1 MNDGI
6 MHTPVAELGD
16 SCKALTC
23 GEMPAQ
29 LMEGL
34 GANGVKLSEL
44 SMDSAP
50 APAPQMRQHAPNFMD
65 SFKP

>member
-6 MHTPVAELGD
+6 MHTPAAELGD
-16 SCKALTC
+16 SCKVLTC
-23 GEMPAQ
+23 GEMPSQ

-34 GANGVKLSEL
+34 GANGVKATQL
-44 SMDSAP
+44 SMDSVP
-50 APAPQMRQHAPNFMD
+50 APAPQIQQPAPSFMD